1 MFSDPIWAADCSGRF
16 SQSSLESQK
25 DVIAVLSN
33 KNGFAYFENSTLVLR
48 IGDNPEYFFKAELQ
62 QENGEYLIDSYS
74 KHCSALDIAKDLNK
88 IYRNLEKSK
97 DFIDILTDPYRMQT
111 CNYANIPFSLEKL
124 VDHNKF
130 EFRSGFNT
138 EILEAKFVEKDV
150 LKYLVQFT
158 AKNIWTSG
166 VSPKI
171 RFRAVKNSETHKYML
186 QKEFK
191 LC

>member
-25 DVIAVLSN
+25 DVIAVLSK
-33 KNGFAYFENSTLVLR
+33 KNAFAYFENSTLVLR

-74 KHCSALDIAKDLNK
+74 KHCSVLDIAKDLNK

-111 CNYANIPFSLEKL
+111 CNRRSVVYSLKKM
-124 VDHNKF
+124 VDDNKF
-130 EFRSGFNT
+130 NFRSGYET
-138 EILEAKFVEKDV
+138 EILKAEFIEKDF
-150 LKYLVQFT
+150 LKYEVRFKSNTFLEG
-158 AKNIWTSG
+158 S
-166 VSPKI
+166 SKI
-171 RFRAVKNSETHKYML
+171 RFRAVKNPETRKYML
-186 QKEFK
+186 TGELE
-191 LC
+191 LCI